1 MVPQQEVNDDGEM
14 PPLLYMADS
23 RYIMEPALGIRTL
36 ELKPV
41 LPPSRRGTTGGLT
54 RHQQQKKPPETGPPW
69 HDRHLWWLIKNHG
82 H

>member
-1 MVPQQEVNDDGEM
+1 MSEDRDLANHVDFV
-14 PPLLYMADS
+14 S
-23 RYIMEPALGIRTL
+23 
-36 ELKPV
+36 
-41 LPPSRRGTTGGLT
+41 TGGLT